1 MEPVTDESASSA
13 SSRLWPSTRTSSR
26 PCSLSSSVLFSS
38 CLKLSPSCLTL
49 LSTPQIFHQAFEGC
63 GLGAR
68 LANLRL
74 PSQWEWAPYIA
85 AISYAVVTPI
95 GIAIGL
101 GVRSSLSL
109 DAAGG
114 AAATGI
120 LDAISSG
127 ILIYTAT
134 VELMAHE
141 FVFVSAEPPD
151 LFPFLPAC

>member
-1 MEPVTDESASSA
+1 M
-13 SSRLWPSTRTSSR
+13 
-26 PCSLSSSVLFSS
+26 
-38 CLKLSPSCLTL
+38 
-49 LSTPQIFHQAFEGC
+49 
-63 GLGAR
+63 GAR
-68 LANLRL
+68 LAYLRL
-74 PSQWEWAPYIA
+74 PKSWEWAPYIA
-85 AISYAVVTPI
+85 GLAYAIVTPV

-109 DAAGG
+109 NAAGG

-141 FVFVSAEPPD
+141 FVFVSFGDAQDNARETKK
-151 LFPFLPAC
+151 LIPALYRTSNSTLAAWASSFTRLHASVWVPV